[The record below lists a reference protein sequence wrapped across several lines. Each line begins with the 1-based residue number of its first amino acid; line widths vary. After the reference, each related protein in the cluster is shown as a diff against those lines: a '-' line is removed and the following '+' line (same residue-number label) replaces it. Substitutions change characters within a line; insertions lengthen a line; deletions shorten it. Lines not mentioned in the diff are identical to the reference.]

1 MQSIC
6 ARWFLSA
13 VLVLVLGSN
22 GFAQDA
28 SEADVIVD
36 KSRILVEEMML
47 SSDKQVPENL
57 IRQAAGLALIPGM
70 LKGGFFIG
78 GNYGRGV
85 VLQRTYEGWTGPAF
99 IGIGGGSLGIQFG
112 GQSIDL
118 ILVIVGQD
126 AMNAFMRN
134 EFKLGA
140 DAALAAGP
148 IGARLSTATDLAFK
162 GGIYSYSRS
171 SGLFAGVSLEG
182 SVIFSEE
189 GLNRAYYTDTGS
201 TAVVLAG
208 KVSPKES
215 GQRLIETLRRI
226 R

>member
-1 MQSIC
+1 MQSIF
-6 ARWFLSA
+6 ARLFLPA
-13 VLVLVLGSN
+13 VLVLVLAPS
-22 GFAQDA
+22 GFAQGA

-47 SSDKQVPENL
+47 SSDKQVPESL

-78 GNYGRGV
+78 GNYGTGV
-85 VLQRTYEGWTGPAF
+85 VLQRTYEGWMGPAF

-148 IGARLSTATDLAFK
+148 IGARISTATDIAFK
-162 GGIYSYSRS
+162 GGIYSYSRA
-171 SGLFAGVSLEG
+171 SGLFAGVSVEG
-182 SVIFSEE
+182 AVIFSQEE
-189 GLNRAYYTDTGS
+189 LNRAYYTDTGS

>member
-1 MQSIC
+1 MP
-6 ARWFLSA
+6 L
-13 VLVLVLGSN
+13 VLVLVLASS
-22 GFAQDA
+22 GFAQGAAEPD
-28 SEADVIVD
+28 ILVD
-36 KSRILVEEMML
+36 KSRILIEEMML
-47 SSDKQVPENL
+47 TSDKQVPEGL

-85 VLQRTYEGWTGPAF
+85 VLQRTHEGWTGPAF

-126 AMNAFMRN
+126 AMNAFLRN

-148 IGARLSTATDLAFK
+148 VGARISTATDIAFK
-162 GGIYSYSRS
+162 GGIYSFSRA
-171 SGLFAGVSLEG
+171 SGLFAGVSVEG
-182 SVIFSEE
+182 AVVFSEE
-189 GLNRAYYTDTGS
+189 ELNRAYYRDTGS
-201 TAVVLAG
+201 SAVILAG

-215 GQRLIETLRRI
+215 GQRLIDTLRRF